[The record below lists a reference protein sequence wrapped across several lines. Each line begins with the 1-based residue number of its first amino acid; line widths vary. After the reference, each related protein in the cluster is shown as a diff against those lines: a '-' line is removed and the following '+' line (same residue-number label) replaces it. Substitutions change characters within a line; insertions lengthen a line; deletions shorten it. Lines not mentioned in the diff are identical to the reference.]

1 MQRRRKV
8 AAVRSIKSKLRLD
21 DDVHSSS
28 DEEENF
34 EIEFMDSDDE
44 KKQKFIEP
52 HWSDQESDII
62 KDYTQP
68 DMEQWIP
75 VLEKEFE
82 GLGKVRSMM
91 VERPSKNTTQ
101 EQATTDSQDAA
112 RKVIVVRSTILDC
125 FGKPAATV
133 IGQNPPILAKK
144 VPAFIYF

>member
-75 VLEKEFE
+75 MREKQFE
-82 GLGKVRSMM
+82 GMVRSVM
-91 VERPSKNTTQ
+91 VKRPSKDTTQ
-101 EQATTDSQDAA
+101 EQAATDSQAAA
-112 RKVIVVRSTILDC
+112 RKFMVVRSTVLDR

-144 VPAFIYF
+144 VPAFMY